1 VLGSGPLK
9 VPRERWIVKEGAFKP
24 IVDSETF
31 AAAQRVL
38 HDRTIYR
45 SDEELLD
52 RLRTFL
58 KKKGTLTLVSD

>member
-1 VLGSGPLK
+1 
-9 VPRERWIVKEGAFKP
+9 VKEGAFKP